1 MNECSKKRDF
11 VVRVDSQVEAHEF
24 VEALVRVTEHAAE
37 ITTIIRALV
46 ALHDPILVPQQLA
59 QHLESYYTAATTWCS

>member
-59 QHLESYYTAATTWCS
+59 QHLESYYTAVTSWCS